1 MRRLLTK
8 RVLAILLA
16 LFSAIVLVGWTQQW
30 LWCRLDSSEIR
41 QSELYL
47 TGQESTILPAGLA
60 LVGFA
65 LALLLLMAAR
75 VLGLM
80 IGALGLLVG
89 ISGVTLT
96 ITFIRDPIKFALSAL
111 AKLSGI
117 DDDAV
122 LRSFVTA
129 FTLGWGVWLTAL
141 SFVIMGLLSIAVMVS
156 APRWK
161 PSRSRYET
169 NAGARDAKN
178 TNVSGQNT
186 IDAWDEIT
194 RGDDPTA

>member
-1 MRRLLTK
+1 MSRLLTK
-8 RVLAILLA
+8 RALALMLL
-16 LFSAIVLVGWTQQW
+16 LFSALVLAGWTQQW
-30 LWCRLDSSEIR
+30 LWCDLNSSEIR
-41 QSELYL
+41 QSELSL

-75 VLGLM
+75 VLGVL
-80 IGALGLLVG
+80 IGALGLLVA

-96 ITFIRDPIKFALSAL
+96 ATFIRDPIAFALSAL
-111 AKLSGI
+111 SKLSGI
-117 DDDAV
+117 ADDDV
-122 LRSFVTA
+122 LRSFVTS
-129 FTLGWGVWLTAL
+129 FSVSWGVWLTAM
-141 SFVIMGLLSIAVMVS
+141 SFLAMGLLSLAVIVR

-161 PSRSRYET
+161 PNRSRYET
-169 NAGARDAKN
+169 SARPRRTETPK
-178 TNVSGQNT
+178 VSGQNT